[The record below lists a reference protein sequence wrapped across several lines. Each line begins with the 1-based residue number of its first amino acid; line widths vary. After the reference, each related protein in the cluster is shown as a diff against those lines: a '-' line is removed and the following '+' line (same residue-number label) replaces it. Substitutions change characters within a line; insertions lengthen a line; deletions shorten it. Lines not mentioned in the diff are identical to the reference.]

1 MDVFGISDIGRKRE
15 SNQDNFFYLK
25 AKTNSCFALV
35 CDGMGGQNGGSVA
48 SKMVKD
54 LFCKR
59 ITKDI
64 INQLS
69 DDEIKKLIFNCYEE
83 ANFKIFEKSFDVDEL
98 KGMGT
103 TCITVFVNEDK
114 LMIFN
119 VGDSRVYVKSDEI
132 LKQLTVDHSY
142 VQTLVDCGEI
152 TKEEARVHP
161 RKNEITKAV
170 GISQNINIDFTNIN
184 VNKDDVVLMCTD
196 GLTNYCSDD
205 QIKKIIN
212 KNENISLCVQNLI
225 KIANSNGGYD
235 NITAV
240 LIKV

>member
-1 MDVFGISDIGRKRE
+1 MSDIGRKRE

-25 AKTNSCFALV
+25 TQANSCFALV

-54 LFCKR
+54 LFCER
-59 ITKDI
+59 ISKNI
-64 INQLS
+64 INELS
-69 DDEIKKLIFNCYEE
+69 DDEIKKLIFDCYEE
-83 ANFKIFEKSFDVDEL
+83 ANARIFEKSFDIDDL

-103 TCITVFVNEDK
+103 TCIAVFVNENN
-114 LMIFN
+114 LMTFN
-119 VGDSRVYVKSDEI
+119 LGDSRVYIKSDDV

-152 TKEEARVHP
+152 TKEEAKVHP

-170 GISQNINIDFTNIN
+170 GISQNINIDFKNISVIKN
-184 VNKDDVVLMCTD
+184 DIVLMCTD
-196 GLTNYCSDD
+196 GLTNYCCDD

-212 KNENISLCVQNLI
+212 ENENISICVQNLI
-225 KIANSNGGYD
+225 KVANSNGGYD

-240 LIKV
+240 LIKI